1 MNKATLSCPGF
12 ISGAEMTGQ
21 DRGAAGRV
29 PEINEAINQ
38 MVLEEWG
45 PPPPDQVP
53 WEIPPDLV
61 FQSDHSD
68 SATEETDKDSPSE
81 PDDWITQLTSNSE
94 VGKDDKDPYV
104 RIAEA
109 ELRFKEHLSV
119 LSNQFDIVHEL
130 AGLRNLKLRNLEK
143 DLEFANVKIEN
154 LKNEIANLHS
164 EIAMLHFKVA
174 EAYNVS
180 PPPDLGNLF

>member
-12 ISGAEMTGQ
+12 ISRAEMTGQ

-81 PDDWITQLTSNSE
+81 PDDWITQITSNSE
-94 VGKDDKDPYV
+94 VGKDKDPYV
-104 RIAEA
+104 MIADA
-109 ELRFKEHLSV
+109 EIRFKEHLSH
-119 LSNQFDIVHEL
+119 LSHQFDVVHEL

-143 DLEFANVKIEN
+143 QLESANVKIEN

-164 EIAMLHFKVA
+164 DIAMMHFKVA

-180 PPPDLGNLF
+180 TPPDVGNLF